1 MDLKDFDFEILQK
14 ALDKVPSGFELEKI
28 VFDSTSFKLVVSID
42 TSNDFAL
49 KRAKE
54 FFDIQMKYKEKGD

>member
-1 MDLKDFDFEILQK
+1 MKVSDFDYEILKK
-14 ALDKVPSGFELEKI
+14 AMAKIPEDFELENI
-28 VFDSTSFKLVVSID
+28 IFDSTSFKILASID

-54 FFDIQMKYKEKGD
+54 LFDIQMKYKEKR

>member
-14 ALDKVPSGFELEKI
+14 ALDKVPAGFELEKI

-54 FFDIQMKYKEKGD
+54 LFDIQMKYKEKGN